1 MAGSFEDKW
10 AIDKLDGTNW
20 GTWKFQVRHLLL
32 AKGLWKY
39 VDGSTELAQDADAN
53 ARQEFN
59 KNSQI
64 ALSNIVL
71 GMKTSQLYLVT
82 SCTTPKD
89 AWDALRNHF
98 ERDTLANKILLKK
111 RYFRAE
117 MSEQEAM
124 ESHLKHMKDLADKLA
139 SLGCKISE
147 EDHVVTLLGSLPRDY
162 AALVTALEARSDD
175 LSLTYVQQALLREEE
190 KLKRSSSESVKAG
203 RGGCSGD
210 SAMAVKEMRCFGCKQ
225 PGHKVYRCPSRRKKT
240 CKPRNRDEAK
250 NAVSTLDS
258 EGDGG
263 DLLFSACSGSS
274 TEADAWIVDSG
285 ASRHMTRERNRFCEY
300 KAFNKSESVA

>member
-1 MAGSFEDKW
+1 MAGSFQDKW

-20 GTWKFQVRHLLL
+20 STWKFQVRHLLL

-64 ALSNIVL
+64 ALSNLVL

-124 ESHLKHMKDLADKLA
+124 
-139 SLGCKISE
+139 
-147 EDHVVTLLGSLPRDY
+147 
-162 AALVTALEARSDD
+162 
-175 LSLTYVQQALLREEE
+175 
-190 KLKRSSSESVKAG
+190 
-203 RGGCSGD
+203 
-210 SAMAVKEMRCFGCKQ
+210 
-225 PGHKVYRCPSRRKKT
+225 
-240 CKPRNRDEAK
+240 
-250 NAVSTLDS
+250 
-258 EGDGG
+258 
-263 DLLFSACSGSS
+263 
-274 TEADAWIVDSG
+274 
-285 ASRHMTRERNRFCEY
+285 
-300 KAFNKSESVA
+300 